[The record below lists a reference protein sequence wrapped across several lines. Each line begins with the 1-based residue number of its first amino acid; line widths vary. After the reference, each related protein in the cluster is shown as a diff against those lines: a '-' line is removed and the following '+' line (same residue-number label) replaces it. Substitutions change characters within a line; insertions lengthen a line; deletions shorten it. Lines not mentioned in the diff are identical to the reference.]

1 VRVEVYL
8 SDGVPSF
15 RTVGLPDASV
25 REARERVRAALRTNG
40 FAYPG
45 GRITLS
51 LAPAEIPKQGA
62 GFDLAVAIGL
72 LAAGDQVPTDRL
84 SSTLLM
90 GELALDGTLRAVR
103 GVLPVAAEARSEGV
117 RMAVVPRANG
127 VEAAMVDGLAV
138 YSVGSLREV
147 VDLLSAENLPAPRPT
162 NGTYWSSQKPLR
174 DLADVKAQ
182 YQAKRALELAAAG
195 GHNVLFYGPPGAGK
209 TLLARC
215 LPSLL
220 PPLSFDEALEVTKV
234 HSVAGR
240 LPPGIG
246 LVADPPFRAPH
257 HTISWAAMAGGGIGP
272 MPGEVSL
279 AHRGVLFLDELAE
292 FPRNALEA
300 LRQPL
305 EEGSILVSRVGRSA
319 RLPTEFVLVAAMNPC
334 PCGYSGAEARACICS
349 PAVVSRYQSRVSGPL
364 IDRIDLQ
371 VYVRALTG
379 EQMLASASSE
389 PSSVVRDRVLS
400 ARELQKERFARSD
413 RRLNAAM
420 SPPEVMQFCEL
431 SRAGKESVRQAV
443 DSFGLSARAFDR
455 ILKVARTMAD
465 LEGGGSIKEAHLHEA
480 IQYRILESQQP

>member
-1 VRVEVYL
+1 
-8 SDGVPSF
+8 
-15 RTVGLPDASV
+15 
-25 REARERVRAALRTNG
+25 
-40 FAYPG
+40 
-45 GRITLS
+45 
-51 LAPAEIPKQGA
+51 
-62 GFDLAVAIGL
+62 
-72 LAAGDQVPTDRL
+72 
-84 SSTLLM
+84 M

-319 RLPTEFVLVAAMNPC
+319 RMPTEFVLVAAMNPC

-420 SPPEVMQFCEL
+420 SPPEVTQFCEL

-465 LEGGGSIKEAHLHEA
+465 LEGGGSIKKAHLHEA